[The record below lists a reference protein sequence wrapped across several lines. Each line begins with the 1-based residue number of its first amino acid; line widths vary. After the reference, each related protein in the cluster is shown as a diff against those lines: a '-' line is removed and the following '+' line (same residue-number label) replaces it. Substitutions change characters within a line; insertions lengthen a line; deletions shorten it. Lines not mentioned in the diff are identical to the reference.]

1 MWKFLKNLF
10 KKQTKPDLMF
20 FYDEETQVILKEKPN
35 KEEWDVIIN
44 TTKDLNNEDLM
55 RILASA
61 RKRIS

>member
-10 KKQTKPDLMF
+10 KKQAKPDLMF

-35 KEEWDVIIN
+35 KEEWDVVIN
-44 TTKDLNNEDLM
+44 TTKDLTNEDLM

>member
-10 KKQTKPDLMF
+10 KKQTKLDLMF

-61 RKRIS
+61 RKRIN

>member
-35 KEEWDVIIN
+35 KEEWDVVIN
-44 TTKDLNNEDLM
+44 TTKDLTNEDLM